1 MSRIVSAWL
10 PRWPILRFLAS
21 QAKRPGKTLIDPER
35 PFVLTTEIAG
45 APRIVATNAAAEAF
59 TLRIGDTLADARAK
73 AGFLQA
79 EAADPA
85 ADEAALRRLALW
97 ATRYSPAVSLFDAAS
112 GADGFFIEIAGSAHL
127 FGGEKALLTDLTQR
141 LESFG
146 LPVRPAIAATPGAAI
161 ALSRFHPRRGLV
173 LRAGEEIRALSD
185 LPIEALR
192 LSEATSRTLRRLGL
206 KRIGALIDKP
216 RAPFAA
222 RFEAE
227 LLERLD
233 QAIGRKPEPL
243 AFIAPDAVYRRLQR
257 LVEPVMTQD
266 AVLALA
272 AKLMSGLVEDL
283 RRDDRGARNLRLSLY
298 RVDGRAKIVD
308 IGLGRPS
315 RDATHVLRLIRL
327 KLERGEDD
335 VDPGF
340 GFEAV
345 SLAVT
350 TAEPLRARQTELA
363 GAAQSAE
370 QAERCAALIDSLVQR
385 LGAGSVRQIEPRESH
400 LPEKAE
406 SSSEAASE
414 APSWPAPD
422 TTRLR
427 PLLFLRRPELAE
439 EVLALVPDGPPRR
452 FRWRGATHGVVLAQ
466 GPERIAG
473 EWWRHGK
480 EPPTR
485 DYYLVENERG
495 RRLWMYR
502 EGLYERETA
511 SPRWFV
517 QGFFS

>member
-21 QAKRPGKTLIDPER
+21 QAKRPAKAPIDPER

-97 ATRYSPAVSLFDAAS
+97 ATRYSPAVSLFDATS

-127 FGGEKALLTDLTQR
+127 YGGEKALLIDLTQR

-161 ALSRFHPRRGLV
+161 ALSRFHPKRGLI
-173 LRAGEEIRALSD
+173 LRAAEENRALSD

-192 LSEATSRTLRRLGL
+192 LSEATARTLRRLGF

-233 QAIGRKPEPL
+233 QALGRKPEPL
-243 AFIAPDAVYRRLQR
+243 AFIAPDAVYRRLRR
-257 LVEPVMTQD
+257 LVEPIMTQD

-272 AKLMSGLVEDL
+272 AKLMSELVDDL

-298 RVDGRAKIVD
+298 RVDGRTKTVD
-308 IGLGRPS
+308 IGLARPS
-315 RDATHVLRLIRL
+315 RDAAHVLRLIRL

-350 TAEPLRARQTELA
+350 SAEPLHARQIELA

-370 QAERCAALIDSLVQR
+370 QAERSAALIDSLSQR
-385 LGAGSVRQIEPRESH
+385 LGSGSVRQLEPCESH

-406 SSSEAASE
+406 SSVEAASE
-414 APSWPAPD
+414 APSWPTPD
-422 TTRLR
+422 AARLR
-427 PLLFLRRPELAE
+427 PLLFLRRPEPAE
-439 EVLALVPDGPPRR
+439 EVMALIPDGPPRR

-466 GPERIAG
+466 GPERIAS

-495 RRLWMYR
+495 RRFWLYR
-502 EGLYERETA
+502 EGLYGRETA

-517 QGFFS
+517 QGFFP